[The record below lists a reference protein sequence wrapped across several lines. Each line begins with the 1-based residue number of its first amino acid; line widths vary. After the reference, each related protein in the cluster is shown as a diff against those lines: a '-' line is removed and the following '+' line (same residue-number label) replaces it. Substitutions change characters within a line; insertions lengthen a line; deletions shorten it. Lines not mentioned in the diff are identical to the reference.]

1 MPLLATTH
9 LDLLVKSIPP
19 LLEQL
24 SFCLDLTGSNL
35 SLPKGYNKLTS
46 EGHNS
51 MGQGQGLGR
60 LVVINVTS
68 LEVELKWKGLVVRH
82 HCSLSNL
89 LKNIYNYQ
97 AAFQMY
103 TYSRHP
109 TLKKNSNWQIP
120 SEVIQHYRPKTRK
133 AAEFY
138 LKIPGWPCN
147 RQVTSRHPSHKTEK
161 AFPAL
166 PEWH

>member
-1 MPLLATTH
+1 MHTRVLYCTNTEAQRPLTDPCQGLNSDETEGGKEPSISLMPLLPTTH

-24 SFCLDLTGSNL
+24 SFCPDLTGSDL

-51 MGQGQGLGR
+51 TGLGQGLGR
-60 LVVINVTS
+60 LVVINVMS

-103 TYSRHP
+103 TYSQHP
-109 TLKKNSNWQIP
+109 TLKKNSN
-120 SEVIQHYRPKTRK
+120 
-133 AAEFY
+133 
-138 LKIPGWPCN
+138 
-147 RQVTSRHPSHKTEK
+147 
-161 AFPAL
+161 
-166 PEWH
+166 